1 MLTDLLL
8 TGTKEVLQEILKHP
22 IISGSMKTRK
32 KQIVCES
39 VFSHIETEIYRQNG
53 NRQLKR
59 SYCPHQR
66 GWFKLLIPIIQT
78 YFIQEHH
85 EQGRKFFRK
94 NRDGEKK
101 NRQCADRIRYQ
112 LE

>member
-39 VFSHIETEIYRQNG
+39 VFSI
-53 NRQLKR
+53 
-59 SYCPHQR
+59 
-66 GWFKLLIPIIQT
+66 
-78 YFIQEHH
+78 
-85 EQGRKFFRK
+85 
-94 NRDGEKK
+94 
-101 NRQCADRIRYQ
+101 
-112 LE
+112 